1 MHRIRLMAGI
11 TSEEGFGVCLHKTAK
26 CDSDKPLRTH
36 RKHRPSCLV
45 THAGI
50 IQLEIE
56 SNLTLF

>member
-1 MHRIRLMAGI
+1 MAGI

-36 RKHRPSCLV
+36 RKHCPSCLG